1 MSRLDSLYS
10 LMRRLKYPEFIWMF
24 FLIIYGVSA
33 LVAVV
38 SDRLGVHGSAQ
49 MLLGLVVLIIMMALS
64 VFLLLLFLIK
74 S

>member
-1 MSRLDSLYS
+1 
-10 LMRRLKYPEFIWMF
+10 MF